1 MAVSEA
7 LAIERLGLGDVAG
20 GLALSDA
27 ARWNQTADDWALF
40 IAGGAAFGV
49 RDEAGTLIAT
59 AAALP
64 YDAVTGWISMVL
76 VDAAHRHRGIASQ
89 LVDACVATLCDAGRI
104 AVLDATPAGAAV
116 YARIGFVAGFAF
128 ERWEGEGAAT
138 MTAPDPKSDGAPSPS
153 PDPESDS
160 AQRGFD
166 SRDDDGVSGAS
177 SSRSSQAETLI
188 ALDRD
193 ACGVDRGPLLRSFVS
208 RPGTRAW
215 LAERGAGFALRR
227 AGRRAAQVG
236 PIVAADEAVA
246 LELLQIALDST
257 AGRAFIDV
265 PVHRTA
271 VAAALTRRGFVRQRP
286 FVRMALGDARSAA
299 ARERV
304 FALAGPEFG

>member
-1 MAVSEA
+1 MASSDV
-7 LAIERLGLGDVAG
+7 LAIERLRLDDVAA

-27 ARWNQTADDWALF
+27 VGWNQTADDWSLF
-40 IAGGAAFGV
+40 IAAGSALGV

-89 LVDACVATLCDAGRI
+89 LVDACVASLRDAGRI

-116 YARIGFVAGFAF
+116 YAKAGFVAGFTF

-138 MTAPDPKSDGAPSPS
+138 VAATGSNRAVVAGPSHA
-153 PDPESDS
+153 D
-160 AQRGFD
+160 
-166 SRDDDGVSGAS
+166 
-177 SSRSSQAETLI
+177 TLI

-193 ACGVDRGPLLRSFVS
+193 AGGVDRALLLRSFLS
-208 RPGTRAW
+208 RPATRAW
-215 LAERGAGFALRR
+215 LASRGNGFALRR

-236 PIVAADEAVA
+236 PIVAADDRCA
-246 LELLQIALDST
+246 LELLALALADN
-257 AGRAFIDV
+257 AGRVFIDV
-265 PVHRTA
+265 PAHRA
-271 VAAALTRRGFVRQRP
+271 SIADALTRLGFVRQRP
-286 FVRMALGDARSAA
+286 FVRMALGDARAAA

-304 FALAGPEFG
+304 FVLAGPEFG

>member
-1 MAVSEA
+1 MAGSEA

-27 ARWNQTADDWALF
+27 AGWNQTADDWALF

-64 YDAVTGWISMVL
+64 YDVVTGWISMVL
-76 VDAAHRHRGIASQ
+76 VDPAHRHRGIASQ
-89 LVDACVATLCDAGRI
+89 LVDACVASLREAGRI

-116 YARIGFVAGFAF
+116 YAKIGFVAGFGF
-128 ERWEGEGAAT
+128 ERWEGEGAAIL
-138 MTAPDPKSDGAPSPS
+138 GATG
-153 PDPESDS
+153 PESARAPPLS
-160 AQRGFD
+160 H
-166 SRDDDGVSGAS
+166 
-177 SSRSSQAETLI
+177 AEAPLI

-193 ACGVDRGPLLRSFVS
+193 ACGVDRASLLRSFLS

-215 LAERGAGFALRR
+215 LAARGAGFALRR

-236 PIVAADEAVA
+236 PIVAADEAIA
-246 LELLQIALDST
+246 LELLQLALDSV

-286 FVRMALGDARSAA
+286 FVRMALGDARPAA